1 MIKIQIKKLLKKNNK
16 SKYWFVNNMKGGYQ
30 SLSKLIN
37 NESTGIKFETIDKMC
52 KLFDCEVG
60 DLIEFKDDNKKKVEK
75 KKK

>member
-1 MIKIQIKKLLKKNNK
+1 
-16 SKYWFVNNMKGGYQ
+16 MKGGYQ

-75 KKK
+75 KKKWVNY